1 LCLGLLGLLVL
12 ASGCGDQN
20 PANVEPEVGKAKGEA
35 LKNAREQAYGKG
47 GIPPTEKAPTKR

>member
-1 LCLGLLGLLVL
+1 LLGLLVL